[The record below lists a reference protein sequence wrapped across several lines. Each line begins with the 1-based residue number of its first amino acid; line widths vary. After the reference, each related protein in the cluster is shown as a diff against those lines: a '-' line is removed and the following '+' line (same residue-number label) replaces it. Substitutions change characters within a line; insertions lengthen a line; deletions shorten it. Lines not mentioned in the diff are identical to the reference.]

1 MNKKLFKLFFLLL
14 MLFMLIPSISFSA
27 DGTCTIGT
35 PARYKTGGGTIYDKV
50 ILTITCT
57 ASADNAS
64 YPLVTI
70 DPLVYGINSYF
81 LYNASFNPGATAP
94 TALYDVS
101 ISLDSEVISGTLLND
116 RSATDTQTVN
126 LGKGTEG
133 FYMVDG
139 TLTMALTN
147 NLVNSAVTVIKLRFT
162 AN

>member
-1 MNKKLFKLFFLLL
+1 MKKQFFKLFFLLL
-14 MLFMLIPSISFSA
+14 MLFMVIPSISFSA

-35 PARYKTGGGTIYDKV
+35 PAKYKTGGGTIYDKV

-64 YPLVTI
+64 YPSVTI
-70 DPLVYGINSYF
+70 NPSVYGLNGYF

-94 TALYDVS
+94 TDLYDAA
-101 ISLDSEVISGTLLND
+101 ISLDSEVITGTLLNNL
-116 RSATDTQTVN
+116 SATDTKTIN

-139 TLTMALTN
+139 TLTLALTS
-147 NLVNSAVTVIKLRFT
+147 NLVNSAVTVVKLRFT